1 MRQFVWIAVMLGCG
15 GSSNKPAPEA
25 PPPATSSLLDCAI
38 VAEHVATIVDAEK
51 PRTTHAAVKDMV
63 SVRCRT
69 DGWTDETRRCLY
81 AIKTVADGRAC
92 ASTMTD
98 EQQAAIKAHART
110 LRNQATGTEVPDDAS
125 ADWVQHVVE

>member
-1 MRQFVWIAVMLGCG
+1 MRTFIVMAALLGCG
-15 GSSNKPAPEA
+15 GGSKPAPET
-25 PPPATSSLLDCAI
+25 PPPATSSMLDCAI
-38 VAEHVATIVDAEK
+38 VAEHVATTVDAEK

-81 AIKTVADGRAC
+81 AIKTVADGKAC
-92 ASTMTD
+92 TLTMNE
-98 EQQAAIKAHART
+98 EQIAAIKAHART
-110 LRNQATGTEVPDDAS
+110 LRNQATGTDVPEDAS